1 LHAAVLQEY
10 TAPYYINAGA
20 GGGRLG
26 GVMCDRLKH
35 RVVRAADPLR
45 RRACES
51 DRGRI
56 YYVLRVVEVV
66 RFYVYVSR
74 ARSFAKRSRRKA
86 SRALRAQA

>member
-1 LHAAVLQEY
+1 MPQSSRNTLHRTTLMPVQ
-10 TAPYYINAGA
+10 

-26 GVMCDRLKH
+26 GVMCVSSTAWCVPLTRC
-35 RVVRAADPLR
+35 VVEPV
-45 RRACES
+45 S

-56 YYVLRVVEVV
+56 YYGLRVVAVV

-86 SRALRAQA
+86 SRALRVQA